1 MPATLG
7 RRCHFQVWVVGFF
20 MPTLFV
26 IRGPDE
32 GKRFEVAAPI
42 ISIGREASN
51 TVRLHDT
58 EVSRRH
64 AEIVQTRDGYL
75 LVDLKSSNGTY
86 LNSVSI
92 KESLIRSGDHIQLGQ
107 TVLVFTAAAG
117 DGVSASDL
125 AERINMISRA
135 ELEIPSA
142 IVKAIREEEGSR
154 LLAQPE
160 QAAGPWLK
168 NALANL
174 SVMYQA
180 TQAVSHILD
189 TDQLLEK
196 IMDLIFQSIQAD
208 RGCIMLRNR
217 DTGSF
222 EPKAIRIRSGVD
234 PEAKITISR
243 TIMDYVL
250 REGKGVLVSDASHD
264 ERFAPAQSIVRFGIN
279 EALCVPMK
287 GRHETLGVI
296 YLDTRVAPRD
306 LKAEDAPTCKLT
318 EDHLLLAIA
327 IGHQAALALEE
338 TRYYQAMVQAERLAA
353 IGQTIA
359 AISHHVKNILQG
371 LRTGSDLIRLGIQE
385 DKRDMI
391 EQGWKVV
398 EKNQARIYDLVMDML
413 SYSKEREPA
422 LEPVD
427 VNQLV
432 RDVLELV
439 DGVLKE
445 KGIQLHLRLAEN
457 LPQIQADP
465 EGIHRAL
472 LNLVQNAIDALEG
485 RDKPALG
492 LATSLD
498 AEKQWLRIVVT
509 DNGCGIATNKLE
521 EIFKPFVSTKGSKGT
536 GLGLA
541 VSRKILREHGGDI
554 TAESI
559 LNKGSR
565 FTIRLPVQLAAS
577 EGQASLQRTM
587 VPDEASAP
595 RK

>member
-1 MPATLG
+1 
-7 RRCHFQVWVVGFF
+7 

-32 GKRFEVAAPI
+32 GKRFEVTAPVI
-42 ISIGREASN
+42 AIGRDAGN
-51 TVRLHDT
+51 AVRLHDT

-64 AEIVQTRDGYL
+64 AEVRQSEGGYL
-75 LVDLKSSNGTY
+75 LIDLNSSNGTY
-86 LNSVSI
+86 LNSEGVRQVP
-92 KESLIRSGDHIQLGQ
+92 IRSGDHIQVGQ
-107 TVLVFTAAAG
+107 TVLVFSTAAGEAAAAG
-117 DGVSASDL
+117 DL
-125 AERINMISRA
+125 ADRINMISRG
-135 ELEIPSA
+135 ELEVPSA

-154 LLAQPE
+154 LLAQPD

-189 TDQLLEK
+189 TEQLLEK

-208 RGCIMLRNR
+208 RGCIMLRNH
-217 DTGSF
+217 DSGEF

-234 PEAKITISR
+234 PQAKIAISR

-250 REGKGVLVSDASHD
+250 RDGKGVLVSDASHD
-264 ERFAPAQSIVRFGIN
+264 ERFAPAQSIVRFGIS

-296 YLDTRVAPRD
+296 YLDTRVTAQD
-306 LKAEDAPTCKLT
+306 LKADDSPTAKLT

-371 LRTGSDLIRLGIQE
+371 LRTGSDLLRMGIQE
-385 DKRDMI
+385 KQ
-391 EQGWKVV
+391 ENLLLQGWRVV

-422 LEPVD
+422 LEPTD
-427 VNQLV
+427 VNQV
-432 RDVLELV
+432 VHEVLELV
-439 DGVLKE
+439 QGQISE
-445 KGIQLHLRLAEN
+445 KGIRIRLKLGEHL
-457 LPQIQADP
+457 PPVQADP
-465 EGIHRAL
+465 EGLHRAL
-472 LNLVQNAIDALEG
+472 LNILGNAIDALEG
-485 RDKPALG
+485 REQPAINI
-492 LATSLD
+492 ATSL
-498 AEKQWLRIVVT
+498 ESGEQWLRIAVT
-509 DNGCGIATNKLE
+509 DNGCGIAPDKLE
-521 EIFKPFVSTKGSKGT
+521 EVFKPFVSTKGSRGT

-554 TAESI
+554 TAES
-559 LNKGSR
+559 LLGKGSR
-565 FTIRLPVQLAAS
+565 FVIRLPMQGPGLES
-577 EGQASLQRTM
+577 GSSLNRTI
-587 VPDEASAP
+587 VPDDRPFQARNGA
-595 RK
+595 

>member
-1 MPATLG
+1 
-7 RRCHFQVWVVGFF
+7 

-32 GKRFEVAAPI
+32 GKRFEISGPV
-42 ISIGREASN
+42 ISIGRESTNA
-51 TVRLHDT
+51 VRLHDT

-86 LNSVSI
+86 LNSASI
-92 KESLIRSGDHIQLGQ
+92 KESPIRSGDHIQLGQ
-107 TVLVFTAAAG
+107 SVLVFSAGAGEGAA
-117 DGVSASDL
+117 ASDL

-135 ELEIPSA
+135 DLEVPSA

-189 TDQLLEK
+189 TDELLEK
-196 IMDLIFQSIQAD
+196 IMDLIFHSIQAD
-208 RGCIMLRNR
+208 RGCIMLRHR
-217 DTGSF
+217 DTGTF
-222 EPKAIRIRSGVD
+222 EPKAIRIRSDVD

-250 REGKGVLVSDASHD
+250 KEGKGVLVSDASHD
-264 ERFAPAQSIVRFGIN
+264 ERFAPAQSIVRFGIH

-296 YLDTRVAPRD
+296 YLDTRVTPRD
-306 LKAEDAPTCKLT
+306 LKPDNGPTSKLT

-371 LRTGSDLIRLGIQE
+371 LRTGSDLIRVGIQE
-385 DKRDMI
+385 NKRDMI

-398 EKNQARIYDLVMDML
+398 EKNQARIYDLVLDML
-413 SYSKEREPA
+413 SYSKEREPT
-422 LEPVD
+422 LEAVD
-427 VNQLV
+427 INQIV

-445 KGIQLHLRLAEN
+445 RGIQLHLRLAEH
-457 LPQIQADP
+457 LPQVQADP

-472 LNLVQNAIDALEG
+472 LNLVSNAIDALED

-492 LATSLD
+492 IATALD
-498 AEKQWLRIVVT
+498 AEKQWLRVVVT
-509 DNGCGIATNKLE
+509 DNGCGIPANKLE
-521 EIFKPFVSTKGSKGT
+521 EIFKPFVSTKGAKGT

-559 LNKGSR
+559 LGKGSR
-565 FTIRLPVQLAAS
+565 FTIRLPIQMAS
-577 EGQASLQRTM
+577 PEGQAALQRTM
-587 VPDEASAP
+587 VPEDSSSPA
-595 RK
+595 K